1 MSSPPRDGE
10 LPARLDLSTL
20 MNAYAAGVFPMADS
34 RDAPDVYWVEPRRR
48 AILPLDG
55 FHASRRLIRTLKSER
70 FETTADRAFADV
82 VRLCGTPAPGRED
95 TWINPL
101 IEDAV
106 NRLHRAG
113 YAHSIETWERG
124 ALVGGL
130 YGIRLGRAFFG
141 EGMFSTRTD
150 ASKVALAHLVV
161 RLRAGGFTLL
171 DCQFQTP
178 HLQSLGAVEIS
189 RADYMSRLSSATS
202 STGSG
207 ALSAEEAD
215 FGALDRLRGADDPSL
230 PDESPRATVVRSPVS
245 MWRIWHSLVQTS

>member
-1 MSSPPRDGE
+1 MSSLPRDGE
-10 LPARLDLSTL
+10 LPARLDLSIL
-20 MNAYAAGVFPMADS
+20 MNAYAAGIFPMADA
-34 RDAPDVYWVEPRRR
+34 RDAPDIYWVEPRRR

-55 FHASRRLIRTLKSER
+55 FHASRRLIRTLKSGR

-95 TWINPL
+95 TWINPI

-106 NRLHRAG
+106 NRLHLAG
-113 YAHSIETWERG
+113 YAHSIETWDQGE
-124 ALVGGL
+124 LVGGL

-141 EGMFSTRTD
+141 ESMFSTRTD

-178 HLQSLGAVEIS
+178 HLQSLGAIEIS
-189 RADYMSRLSSATS
+189 QSAYKSRLSSATS
-202 STGSG
+202 SAGSG
-207 ALSAEEAD
+207 ALSGSEGD
-215 FGALDRLRGADDPSL
+215 FGALDRLRGADEPPL
-230 PDESPRATVVRSPVS
+230 EGSPRAMVVPPSAS